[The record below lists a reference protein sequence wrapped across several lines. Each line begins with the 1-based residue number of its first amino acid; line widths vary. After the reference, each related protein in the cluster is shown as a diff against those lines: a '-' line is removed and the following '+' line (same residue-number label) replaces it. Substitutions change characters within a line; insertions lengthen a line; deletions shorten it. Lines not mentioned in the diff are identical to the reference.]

1 MKKGALS
8 WCLSPV
14 TFFIG
19 LLLILSSCGGGTD
32 SKKPVLMRNTP
43 EFAYNEAKEA
53 MSAIKIEKA
62 ISLTNDVMT
71 RFPNSVQAQRAR
83 ILRIVLLT
91 GLAHGYGDLADAY
104 LTGFEKGGKNAGQ
117 FRSTAFDF
125 YRKKKNAILGFSDAC
140 DYMIQNYSDKA
151 DYVLECDFPSK
162 EVSMNR
168 LIEEVKK
175 GNLLDSEQL
184 KIAEEQELREGV
196 LVSLA
201 MFLGAENDRNKAKK
215 LLEEGS
221 RPLDPAEFFVR
232 VGEMFLDDQKL
243 FGRKTLNEIQYYRL
257 FYQKAQEC
265 LNLAQKILKDKPNKE
280 TEETATKLKVELET
294 VEKKGKN

>member
-8 WCLSPV
+8 CWLFPV

-19 LLLILSSCGGGTD
+19 LLWILASCGGGAD
-32 SKKPVLMRNTP
+32 RNKPKLMRNTP

-62 ISLTNDVMT
+62 ISLTNEVMSKY
-71 RFPNSVQAQRAR
+71 PNSVQAQRAR
-83 ILRIVLLT
+83 ILRVVLLT

-104 LTGFEKGGKNAGQ
+104 VTGFENGGKNAGKL
-117 FRSTAFDF
+117 RSAAFDF
-125 YRKKKNAILGFSDAC
+125 YRKKKNAVLSFSESC

-162 EVSMNR
+162 EAPMNR

-196 LVSLA
+196 LVSLST
-201 MFLGAENDRNKAKK
+201 FLGAKGDRNQARK

-221 RPLDPAEFFVR
+221 KPLDPAEFFVR
-232 VGEMFLDDQKL
+232 AGRIFLDDQQL
-243 FGRKTLNEIQYYRL
+243 FGRKMLNEVQYYRL
-257 FYQKAQEC
+257 FFQKAQEC
-265 LNLAQKILKDKPNKE
+265 LDLAQKILKDKPIKE
-280 TEETATKLKVELET
+280 TQAAADQLKADLEA
-294 VEKKGKN
+294 VAKKGKI

>member
-8 WCLSPV
+8 WWFFPV
-14 TFFIG
+14 IFFIG
-19 LLLILSSCGGGTD
+19 LSWILASCGGGGG
-32 SKKPVLMRNTP
+32 SNKPKLIRNTP

-104 LTGFEKGGKNAGQ
+104 VTGFEKGGKNAGKL
-117 FRSTAFDF
+117 RSTAFDF
-125 YRKKKNAILGFSDAC
+125 YRKKKNAVLGFSDSC
-140 DYMIQNYSDKA
+140 DYMIQNFSDKA
-151 DYVLECDFPSK
+151 DYLLDCDFPSQ

-201 MFLGAENDRNKAKK
+201 TFLGAENDRNKARK
-215 LLEEGS
+215 LLEAGS
-221 RPLDPAEFFVR
+221 RPLDPAEFFLRSGKV
-232 VGEMFLDDQKL
+232 FLEDQDL
-243 FGRKTLNEIQYYRL
+243 FGRKILNEVHYYRL
-257 FYQKAQEC
+257 FFQKAQEC
-265 LNLAQKILKDKPNKE
+265 LTLAQKILKDKPNKE
-280 TEETATKLKVELET
+280 AEETANQLKLDLET
-294 VEKKGKN
+294 VEKRGKN

>member
-8 WCLSPV
+8 RWFFPV
-14 TFFIG
+14 TSIIG
-19 LLLILSSCGGGTD
+19 LLLILASCGGGTD
-32 SKKPVLMRNTP
+32 SKKPKLLRNTP

-83 ILRIVLLT
+83 LLRIVLLT

-104 LTGFEKGGKNAGQ
+104 ITGFEKGGKNAGQ
-117 FRSTAFDF
+117 FRSTGFDF
-125 YRKKKNAILGFSDAC
+125 YRKKKNAALGFNDSC

-151 DYVLECDFPSK
+151 DYLLDCDFPSK
-162 EVSMNR
+162 EASMNR

-175 GNLLDSEQL
+175 GNLLNSEQL

-201 MFLGAENDRNKAKK
+201 TYLGTENDRNKARK

-232 VGEMFLDDQKL
+232 SGRIFLEDQKL
-243 FGRKTLNEIQYYRL
+243 FGRKILNEIQYYRL
-257 FYQKAQEC
+257 FFQKAQEC
-265 LNLAQKILKDKPNKE
+265 LNLAQKILKEKPNQE
-280 TEETATKLKVELET
+280 AQETADQLKVDLEM
-294 VEKKGKN
+294 VEKKGKI

>member
-8 WCLSPV
+8 WRFTLV
-14 TFFIG
+14 TFLIG
-19 LLLILSSCGGGTD
+19 LLLLFSSCGGGTERT
-32 SKKPVLMRNTP
+32 KPKLMRNTP

-62 ISLTNDVMT
+62 ISLTNEVMT
-71 RFPNSVQAQRAR
+71 KYPNSVQAQRAR

-91 GLAHGYGDLADAY
+91 GLGHGYGDLADAY
-104 LTGFEKGGKNAGQ
+104 ILGFEKGGKNAGQ
-117 FRSTAFDF
+117 LRSAAFDF
-125 YRKKKNAILGFSDAC
+125 YRKKKSAVLGFSDAC

-162 EVSMNR
+162 EAPMNR

-175 GNLLDSEQL
+175 GNLLDTEQL

-201 MFLGAENDRNKAKK
+201 TFLGAENDRNKARK

-232 VGEMFLDDQKL
+232 AGRMFLDDQEL
-243 FGRKTLNEIQYYRL
+243 FSRKTLNEIQYYRL
-257 FYQKAQEC
+257 FFQKAQEC
-265 LNLAQKILKDKPNKE
+265 LTLAQKILKDKPNKE
-280 TEETATKLKVELET
+280 TQTTVDQLKADLET
-294 VEKKGKN
+294 VEKKGKT

>member
-8 WCLSPV
+8 WCLSPL
-14 TFFIG
+14 TILIG

-32 SKKPVLMRNTP
+32 SKKPKPMRNTP

-53 MSAIKIEKA
+53 MSAIKIEKS

-243 FGRKTLNEIQYYRL
+243 FGRKTLNEVQYYRL
-257 FYQKAQEC
+257 FFQKAQEC
-265 LNLAQKILKDKPNKE
+265 LTLAQKILKDKPNKE
-280 TEETATKLKVELET
+280 TEETAAQLKVDLET
-294 VEKKGKN
+294 AEKKGKI

>member
-8 WCLSPV
+8 WSFFPV
-14 TFFIG
+14 IIIIG
-19 LLLILSSCGGGTD
+19 LLLILASCGGGAD
-32 SKKPVLMRNTP
+32 RNKPKPMRNTP

-53 MSAIKIEKA
+53 MSAIKIEKS
-62 ISLTNDVMT
+62 ISLTNDVMS

-104 LTGFEKGGKNAGQ
+104 ITGFEKGGKNAGQ

-125 YRKKKNAILGFSDAC
+125 YRKKKNAVLGFNDSC

-151 DYVLECDFPSK
+151 DYLLDCDFPTK
-162 EVSMNR
+162 EASMNR

-175 GNLLDSEQL
+175 GNLLNSEQL

-201 MFLGAENDRNKAKK
+201 TFLGVENDRNKARK

-221 RPLDPAEFFVR
+221 RPLDPAEFFVKSGR
-232 VGEMFLDDQKL
+232 IFLDDQKL
-243 FGRKTLNEIQYYRL
+243 FGRKILNEVQYYRL
-257 FYQKAQEC
+257 FFQKAQEC
-265 LNLAQKILKDKPNKE
+265 LTLAQKILKDRPNKE
-280 TEETATKLKVELET
+280 TQETADQLKADLEM
-294 VEKKGKN
+294 VEKKGKI

>member
-1 MKKGALS
+1 MNKGALS
-8 WCLSPV
+8 WWFFSATFLS
-14 TFFIG
+14 G
-19 LLLILSSCGGGTD
+19 LLLILVSCGGGTE
-32 SKKPVLMRNTP
+32 SNKPKLMRNTP

-62 ISLTNDVMT
+62 ISLTNEVMT
-71 RFPNSVQAQRAR
+71 KYPNSVQAQRAR

-91 GLAHGYGDLADAY
+91 GLGHGYGDLADAY
-104 LTGFEKGGKNAGQ
+104 ITGFEKGGKNAGQ
-117 FRSTAFDF
+117 LRSTAFDF
-125 YRKKKNAILGFSDAC
+125 YRKKKNAVLGFNDAC

-162 EVSMNR
+162 EAPMNR
-168 LIEEVKK
+168 MIEEVKK
-175 GNLLDSEQL
+175 GNLLDTDQL

-201 MFLGAENDRNKAKK
+201 TFLGAENDRNKARK

-232 VGEMFLDDQKL
+232 AGRMFLDDQKL
-243 FGRKTLNEIQYYRL
+243 FSRKTLNEIQYYRL
-257 FYQKAQEC
+257 FFQKAQEC
-265 LNLAQKILKDKPNKE
+265 LTLAQKILKDKPNKE
-280 TEETATKLKVELET
+280 TQTAADQLKADLET
-294 VEKKGKN
+294 VEKKGKI